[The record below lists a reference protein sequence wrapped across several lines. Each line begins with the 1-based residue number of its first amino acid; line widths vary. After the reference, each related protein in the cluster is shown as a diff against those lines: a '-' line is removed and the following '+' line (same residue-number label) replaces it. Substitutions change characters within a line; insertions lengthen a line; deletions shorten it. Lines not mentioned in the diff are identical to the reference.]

1 MRRERH
7 KIEFLYNWLKEFV
20 DLTATPEDLRTRL
33 SLSGTAVEALEQ
45 TAAGPLLDAELTSNR
60 ADCLGH
66 YGIAREAAA
75 LYRLALKPVEAYPR
89 EVLEYATAATRVDI
103 ESPELC
109 GRYTARVLRGVK
121 VGPSPDWLRQ
131 RLEALGQASINN
143 VVDATNY
150 VMIELGHPLH
160 AFDMDLLAERRIVVR
175 RARAGEKMRTLD
187 GIERTLTAEMCVI
200 ADAARAVAIAGV
212 MGGAETEIHA
222 ATKTILL
229 ESAWFDPISIRRT
242 SKALGLRTEASMR
255 FERGADPEMAEMASR
270 RCAELIQKLGGGEVL
285 AGVVDV
291 YPGRAGPPVIELTR
305 KELLRVM
312 GADVPDADIEAIL
325 SALGFA
331 PVRVDATQT
340 RGDAALA
347 AWTCRRPSWRGD
359 VTREIDLIEEVARL
373 YGLDKFPARLPA
385 SRLPAGR
392 LEYAEAEDRLR
403 ERLIG
408 LGYQEIITIP
418 IVDETSDVV
427 FRDANATPARIANP
441 LAEDAS
447 VMRSTAAVTMAS
459 TLEWNLNHGQRN
471 VRLFE
476 FGKTYRWNGTEPV
489 ETRVLALGA
498 TGLAREK
505 GVAESERAFVFADLK
520 GDLDQIGHL
529 AGGLLWNAGGP
540 PWLHPADAGTISL
553 GGATTRSIGLAG
565 QLARR
570 AAERFKLR
578 QDAFIAELELDAL
591 CTGYREAR
599 AAMRYKPLSRFP
611 AVERDFSLVLAD
623 GTTFASVAEAIRG
636 LGIMEVSSI
645 NAVDL
650 FRGKNVPEGKYSLL
664 VRVTF
669 ESQQATLTEAQL
681 TDFSSRIV
689 AALEQKLGASLRAS

>member
-1 MRRERH
+1 M
-7 KIEFLYNWLKEFV
+7 KVLYNWLKEFV
-20 DLTATPEDLRTRL
+20 DLKAAPEDLRARL
-33 SLSGTAVEALEQ
+33 SLSGTSVEALEQ

-75 LYRLALKPVEAYPR
+75 MYRLALKPVEPHPR
-89 EVLEYATAATRVDI
+89 ESAEKAGSATRVEID
-103 ESPELC
+103 SPELC
-109 GRYTARVLRGVK
+109 GRYAARVLRGVK
-121 VGPSPDWLRQ
+121 VGPSPEWLRQ
-131 RLEALGQASINN
+131 RLEALGQAPINN

-150 VMIELGHPLH
+150 AMLELGHPLH
-160 AFDMDLLAERRIVVR
+160 AFDMDLLKERRIVVR
-175 RARAGEKMRTLD
+175 RARAGEKIRTLD

-212 MGGAETEIHA
+212 MGGAETEIRA

-229 ESAWFDPISIRRT
+229 ESAWFDLISIRRT

-255 FERGADPEMAEMASR
+255 FERGADAEMAELASR
-270 RCAELIQKLGGGEVL
+270 RCAELIQLLGGGEVL

-291 YPGRAGPPVIELTR
+291 YPGRVSPPAIELTR

-312 GADVPDADIEAIL
+312 GADVPDADVEEIL

-331 PVRVDATQT
+331 PVRVDSTQGT
-340 RGDAALA
+340 AGSLLA

-385 SRLPAGR
+385 SRLPASR
-392 LEYAEAEDRLR
+392 LEYAEAEDQLR

-418 IVDETSDVV
+418 IVNEASDAV
-427 FRDANATPARIANP
+427 FRDANTAPARIANP

-447 VMRSTAAVTMAS
+447 VMRSTGVVTMVS

-476 FGKTYRWNGTEPV
+476 IGKTYGWIGAEPV
-489 ETRVLALGA
+489 ETRVLTLSA

-505 GVAESERAFVFADLK
+505 GIAESERAFVFADLK

-529 AGGLLWNAGGP
+529 AGGILWNAGAP
-540 PWLHPADAGTISL
+540 AWLHPAHSGTISL
-553 GGATTRSIGLAG
+553 SGAATRSIGLAG

-578 QDAFIAELELDAL
+578 QDAFIAELELDPL
-591 CTGYREAR
+591 CAGYRAAR
-599 AAMRYKPLSRFP
+599 TAMRYRPLLRFP

-623 GTTFASVAEAIRG
+623 GTTFASVVDAIRG
-636 LGIMEVSSI
+636 LGIAEVFSI

-650 FRGKNVPEGKYSLL
+650 FRGKNVPEGKFSLL

-669 ESQQATLTEAQL
+669 ESYQATLTEAQL
-681 TDFSSRIV
+681 TDFSSHIV
-689 AALEQKLGASLRAS
+689 ATLEKKLGASLRAS